1 MFSNFLICKFLCLIC
16 CIKTDIVL
24 NPYKK
29 LGGQAIVYGLGNI
42 VPRILNYAILTV
54 YFTRRFSVEEYG
66 VITELYAYVAI
77 LMVILTYGM
86 ETGLFKFS
94 GEETKKNN
102 VFSTAFVSVA
112 LTSVLF
118 VLVVIGLRS
127 VIASGIGY
135 TGNPEYIVYLGTI
148 LGIDAVSAIVF
159 AKLRIE
165 NKVRRFAVLKIINVI
180 VTIFFVLLFLEGF
193 PRLPFITGSSFYS
206 IYLKDIG
213 VGYVFI
219 SNLLASIVVLLLLIG
234 DIRKYRAFVKG
245 SVLLELLIY
254 SVPLLVS
261 GLAGMFNE
269 TIDRILIRNFSA
281 DGINPLYELGIYGAN
296 YRIAVLMTIFVQ
308 MFRYAAEP
316 FFFNQ
321 FKQKDA
327 RLIYANVLKYFT
339 IFMMV
344 IFLVVSVMIDV
355 FKYFID
361 VRFHEGLQIVPIVLM
376 ANVLTGMLFNVNMWY
391 KLTGNTMYGVYITGT
406 GALITVVL
414 NILFI
419 PVYGY
424 IACAWIH
431 LLSNFLMLAITYFY
445 GQKIYKIP
453 YDMKSILLYVALG
466 LVFYAIWYVL
476 KSENILLNLAG
487 GVLVVTVFILFSE
500 RREKLISIFL
510 MKRESKNS

>member
-1 MFSNFLICKFLCLIC
+1 LNLLVWKNHYFICFK
-16 CIKTDIVL
+16 KTDTVL

-29 LGGQAIVYGLGNI
+29 LGGQAIIYGLGNI

-54 YFTRRFSVEEYG
+54 YYTRRFSVEEYG
-66 VITELYAYVAI
+66 VLTELYAYVAI

-94 GEETKKNN
+94 DDERNRNN
-102 VFSTAFVSVA
+102 VFSTAFVSIT
-112 LTSVLF
+112 LTSVFF
-118 VLVVIGLRS
+118 VFVVIVLRS
-127 VIASGIGY
+127 VIARGIGY

-165 NKVRRFAVLKIINVI
+165 NKVRRFALLKICNVI
-180 VTIFFVLLFLEGF
+180 VTIFLVLLFLEGF
-193 PRLPFITGSSFYS
+193 PRFSFISGSSFYRT
-206 IYLKDIG
+206 YLADIG
-213 VGYVFI
+213 VGFVFI
-219 SNLLASIVVLLLLIG
+219 ANLLASLVILLLLVG
-234 DIRKYRAFVKG
+234 DIRKYKAVIKG
-245 SVLLELLIY
+245 SILVELLVY
-254 SVPLLVS
+254 SIPLLVS

-281 DGINPLYELGIYGAN
+281 EGINPLYELGIYGAN

-344 IFLVVSVMIDV
+344 IFLAVAVLIDG

-376 ANVLTGMLFNVNMWY
+376 ANVFTGMLFNVNMWY
-391 KLTGNTMYGVYITGT
+391 KLTGKTMYGVYITGT
-406 GALITVVL
+406 GAIITIVL

-445 GQKIYKIP
+445 GQKLYKIP
-453 YDMKSILLYVALG
+453 YDLKSILLYVLLG
-466 LVFYAIWYVL
+466 VLFYGLWYL
-476 KSENILLNLAG
+476 LRSENVFLNLVIG
-487 GVLVVTVFILFSE
+487 VFIVAVYVLFSE
-500 RREKLISIFL
+500 RKEKLVSIFL
-510 MKRESKNS
+510 SKHESKDS